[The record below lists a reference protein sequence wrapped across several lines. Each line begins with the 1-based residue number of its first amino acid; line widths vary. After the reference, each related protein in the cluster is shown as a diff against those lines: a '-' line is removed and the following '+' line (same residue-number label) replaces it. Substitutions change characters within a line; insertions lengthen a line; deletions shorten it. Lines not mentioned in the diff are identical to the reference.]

1 MGRPVRA
8 SLAMLLAPFAVALC
22 RVPPALQADGRR
34 SEADEVDGNINGKF
48 QKRPGPARDAI
59 EMRALGSPWSGQ
71 GGPCL
76 LKLRST

>member
-22 RVPPALQADGRR
+22 RVTPALQADGRR
-34 SEADEVDGNINGKF
+34 SEADEADGNINGKF

-59 EMRALGSPWSGQ
+59 DRNACPGVTLVGSGWPL
-71 GGPCL
+71 P
-76 LKLRST
+76 T